1 MPSSTR
7 QLVVDVECYPNY
19 FLVMVG
25 TEDGRSRGFE
35 LYEDG
40 EFDAQG
46 LLSVLQ
52 HRSVEIVTFNGN
64 TYDVPMIA
72 LACSGADCALL
83 KRANDDL
90 IENNLKPRF
99 FYEKYSVPQPV
110 FDHIDLIEVAPGM
123 VSLKLYGAR
132 LHTKTLQDLPYAPH
146 TLLSEKQKAKVFDYC
161 RNDLRQTWELV
172 SELRQQIDLRRAMSQ
187 MYATDLRSKSDA
199 QIAENVLSTEFH
211 RMTGRWPK
219 RATTHKKSF
228 YYEPPSNVRFITED
242 FKAALETIRTAEMV
256 VKPTGHVE
264 MPKAIAN
271 LKLKIG
277 TGVYRIGI
285 GGLHSSEKK
294 VSYHSN
300 KRDVVI
306 DRDVAS
312 YYPTMMLNME
322 MYPDGM
328 GEHFRDIYRRILEDR
343 LEAKRGGNKVKAES
357 LKITLNG
364 TFGKTANKWSVLYQ
378 PEFMIRTTIS
388 GQLYL
393 LMLIELLEVRGI
405 PVVSANTDGVV
416 VKCPRNMR
424 KLFEKCVAVWEKA
437 TKLQTEETEYQ
448 AIYARD
454 VNNYIAVKPDGSV
467 KRKGVYGEAGLRKN
481 PQNEICND
489 AVVEYLTH
497 FVPVEQTIRACND
510 IRKFLSV
517 RTVNGG
523 AEKEGFKLGKVV
535 RWYYSTE
542 ITGAIHYK
550 TNGNAVPRSD
560 NARPLNV
567 LVDYIPADL
576 DYDWYI
582 QEAKGILVEIGAVLP
597 ANSEKLPRRNTKAWK
612 ALFEK
617 GDIIESK
624 TKRGK
629 YEWKSAL

>member
-219 RATTHKKSF
+219 RAQ
-228 YYEPPSNVRFITED
+228 E
-242 FKAALETIRTAEMV
+242 V
-256 VKPTGHVE
+256 V
-264 MPKAIAN
+264 
-271 LKLKIG
+271 
-277 TGVYRIGI
+277 
-285 GGLHSSEKK
+285 
-294 VSYHSN
+294 
-300 KRDVVI
+300 
-306 DRDVAS
+306 
-312 YYPTMMLNME
+312 
-322 MYPDGM
+322 
-328 GEHFRDIYRRILEDR
+328 
-343 LEAKRGGNKVKAES
+343 
-357 LKITLNG
+357 
-364 TFGKTANKWSVLYQ
+364 
-378 PEFMIRTTIS
+378 
-388 GQLYL
+388 L
-393 LMLIELLEVRGI
+393 L
-405 PVVSANTDGVV
+405 
-416 VKCPRNMR
+416 
-424 KLFEKCVAVWEKA
+424 
-437 TKLQTEETEYQ
+437 
-448 AIYARD
+448 
-454 VNNYIAVKPDGSV
+454 
-467 KRKGVYGEAGLRKN
+467 
-481 PQNEICND
+481 
-489 AVVEYLTH
+489 
-497 FVPVEQTIRACND
+497 
-510 IRKFLSV
+510 
-517 RTVNGG
+517 
-523 AEKEGFKLGKVV
+523 
-535 RWYYSTE
+535 
-542 ITGAIHYK
+542 
-550 TNGNAVPRSD
+550 
-560 NARPLNV
+560 
-567 LVDYIPADL
+567 
-576 DYDWYI
+576 
-582 QEAKGILVEIGAVLP
+582 
-597 ANSEKLPRRNTKAWK
+597 
-612 ALFEK
+612 
-617 GDIIESK
+617 
-624 TKRGK
+624 
-629 YEWKSAL
+629 